1 MKKKDKVKNVKNNG
15 KKKLKG
21 WVWLVVIFVAL
32 VGLVIAGCNIFLWDK
47 DNKAIGELVESI
59 EKETPIEEVPADEND
74 KKQEIINPP
83 KETKPSD
90 YWEFIKMPF
99 MSVDFTEL
107 KKKNPDTVGFISLSG
122 TNVNYP
128 IVKGPDNDYYLNHA
142 FDKSKN
148 AGGWVFID
156 YRLSLNNLADNTI
169 IYGHGRQNKTIF
181 GSLKNL
187 IDDGGK
193 WFNNS
198 NNYVIKLS
206 TPTENTLWQI
216 VSVYKIPSETY
227 YLTYSFGS
235 EESHQKFIET
245 ILERSKY
252 NFNAELSTKD
262 KLLTLSTCY
271 NDTEKVAIHAKL
283 IKKQAR

>member
-128 IVKGPDNDYYLNHA
+128 IVKGPDND
-142 FDKSKN
+142 
-148 AGGWVFID
+148 
-156 YRLSLNNLADNTI
+156 LSL
-169 IYGHGRQNKTIF
+169 
-181 GSLKNL
+181 
-187 IDDGGK
+187 
-193 WFNNS
+193 
-198 NNYVIKLS
+198 
-206 TPTENTLWQI
+206 
-216 VSVYKIPSETY
+216 
-227 YLTYSFGS
+227 
-235 EESHQKFIET
+235 
-245 ILERSKY
+245 
-252 NFNAELSTKD
+252 
-262 KLLTLSTCY
+262 
-271 NDTEKVAIHAKL
+271 IH
-283 IKKQAR
+283 I